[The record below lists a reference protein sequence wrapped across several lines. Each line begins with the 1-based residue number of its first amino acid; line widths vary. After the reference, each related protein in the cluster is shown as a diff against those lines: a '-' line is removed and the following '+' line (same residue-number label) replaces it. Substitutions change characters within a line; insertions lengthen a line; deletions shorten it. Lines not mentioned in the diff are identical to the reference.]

1 MRIISG
7 DFKGKNLYY
16 LKNSTTRPLKDLV
29 KENIFNIIAHSN
41 LIKINLKNSTVL
53 DLYSGMGSFGIEC
66 LSRGAKKVT
75 FVENDKSA
83 LSILNKNL
91 ETLSLSNKSKVI
103 TSKVESFLKKKNE
116 IKYNIFFFDP
126 PFSDQ
131 TFQENLIIFKKNK
144 FYKNKHLVIIH
155 RDKKTKENLGDYLN
169 IILTRTYG
177 RSKIIFGFIN

>member
-1 MRIISG
+1 M
-7 DFKGKNLYY
+7 YY
-16 LKNSTTRPLKDLV
+16 LKILHGPLKDLV
-29 KENIFNIIAHSN
+29 KYFLVIAHSKFDPN
-41 LIKINLKNSTVL
+41 KPQKFHCLVI
-53 DLYSGMGSFGIEC
+53 SGMGSFGIEC

-144 FYKNKHLVIIH
+144 FHKNEHLVIIH

-169 IILTRTYG
+169 IILKKIYG